1 MSSSSVVV
9 IHSSSPRRDYEILVD
24 ILPQRFQ
31 SDDTVDNNGS
41 SSSIRSYSFVAPS
54 TSVSNDDTSSGMVN
68 DNSDTIIL
76 LPTMKI
82 SSNGSVNGGS
92 ITGTIEHEFET
103 VSLTNNTMNANTNTT
118 SFVVLI
124 LNNTDEFRL
133 MTELISEKEGLVV
146 EETKIQKSLSSL
158 QKSSSSLAK
167 FVLPGGCLVTLTTS
181 HPWTTNNNTRRQVIE
196 FMTTPITDKKTPSL
210 FLTETGISTNNN
222 SKKSRADSMRRS
234 MSMSDIIPPM
244 VTTNKNN
251 YSDSNN
257 IENNHIRR
265 NNTLIPTIQPKVLSF
280 DGKYQTLPLNSQT
293 SFPIE
298 TELFTGR
305 LLLIIRPSDDPAK
318 IDPYWNERI
327 FSKKKRRVVMQ
338 LQGKLKYKPTGKIY
352 AGMEIS
358 DSMKLGLIANGLCN
372 IILKMTKSFNPLL
385 HYSFGTKDE
394 RAHICFPASTF
405 FERLVVTPPGETP
418 PEMGIEF
425 VEPPDVVADRKA
437 YKTQID
443 WNTDDTYSMSFYT
456 QYIDF
461 PTWSVVSLPIGRD
474 ISLQTFWGNS
484 FASVVLYE
492 VDKDQDEYKPHLTET
507 NRYLLGL
514 QFKHLG
520 KDGAIATLQSSNAA
534 LLEQQDDK
542 FSEDGD
548 ESEWSGDDHR
558 HVSEGGESIST
569 AGDAALMPAFDEEYA
584 VDDDEDINTTEFY
597 DTMESLPAGG
607 AGDISSLELMSTSS
621 HNTLLSVIDTY
632 CPCWIEMFSKRG
644 KYVQMYAFCNGGTK
658 RQQQRPLFRSSELAE
673 EIFKDREIA
682 EVDDRFSHRVSSAER
697 TRRILGLKY
706 ADANIHKRNQT
717 QLQLFHKVSCRFDT
731 KFLNRKEPTVKKVV
745 GIKSGFVARA
755 LSDRHWKEERM
766 VLLDDGIIFH
776 HVEGSKTN
784 FRISLSSIIDV
795 SVPEST
801 DLLPLPSYHY
811 LQVETFVRVTFLMFR
826 SEEERNSWAITLGKL
841 LETRGYVLSFT
852 KELIQSDDPVHEFLS
867 KSTMWSCQKRK
878 ILNCRRHSFRTTRSK
893 TPEDT
898 LRLAERA
905 LTKVLSLKPKGGA
918 NDSDLRDFLDCA
930 ASLKDADAH
939 SLNEEEKMSFFL
951 NVYHIMI
958 MHSYIILGPPV
969 SGPEWISYFNTIA
982 YQCSDDILYV
992 FQNEF
997 LFYLPGFYAY
1007 MTLICTHTNIILLHS
1022 NILYFILFFQL
1033 FKVPWL
1039 NSNTTSSE
1047 LK

>member
-1 MSSSSVVV
+1 MPSSSVVV
-9 IHSSSPRRDYEILVD
+9 IHSSSPKRDYEILVD
-24 ILPQRFQ
+24 ILPRRFQ
-31 SDDTVDNNGS
+31 SDDTGDFNNGS
-41 SSSIRSYSFVAPS
+41 SSSSSSSRSYSFVAPS
-54 TSVSNDDTSSGMVN
+54 TSVSNDDTSSGMIN
-68 DNSDTIIL
+68 DNSGDTIIL

-103 VSLTNNTMNANTNTT
+103 VSLTNNTMTNTNKNTNINTNTT
-118 SFVVLI
+118 SFAVLI

-133 MTELISEKEGLVV
+133 MTELISEKEGLLV
-146 EETKIQKSLSSL
+146 EESKIEKALSSL

-181 HPWTTNNNTRRQVIE
+181 HPWTNNNTRRKVVE
-196 FMTTPITDKKTPSL
+196 FMTTPITDKTTPST
-210 FLTETGISTNNN
+210 FLSETERISNNN
-222 SKKSRADSMRRS
+222 SKKSRTDSMRRS

-251 YSDSNN
+251 YSGSSNN
-257 IENNHIRR
+257 IENNNIRR
-265 NNTLIPTIQPKVLSF
+265 NNAIIPTLQSKVLSF
-280 DGKYQTLPLNSQT
+280 DGKYQSVPLNSQT

-318 IDPYWNERI
+318 VDPYWNERI

-338 LQGKLKYKPTGKIY
+338 LQGKLKYKPKGKIY

-358 DSMKLGLIANGLCN
+358 DPMKLGLIANGLCN

-405 FERLVVTPPGETP
+405 FERLVVTPPDETP

-425 VEPPDVVADRKA
+425 VELPDAVADRKA

-461 PTWSVVSLPIGRD
+461 PTWSVVSLPVGRD

-492 VDKDQDEYKPHLTET
+492 VDKDQDEYKPHLTES

-514 QFKHLG
+514 RFKHLG
-520 KDGAIATLQSSNAA
+520 KDGTIAPRQSSNAA
-534 LLEQQDDK
+534 LLEQQDE
-542 FSEDGD
+542 FSEGG
-548 ESEWSGDDHR
+548 EGSEWSGDESR
-558 HVSEGGESIST
+558 HVSEGESIST
-569 AGDAALMPAFDEEYA
+569 AGDLALMPAFDEEY
-584 VDDDEDINTTEFY
+584 VMDDDEDNTTEFY

-607 AGDISSLELMSTSS
+607 AGEISSLELMSTSS

-632 CPCWIEMFSKRG
+632 CPCWIDMFSKRG

-658 RQQQRPLFRSSELAE
+658 RQQQHPLFRTSDLAE
-673 EIFKDREIA
+673 EIFKGREIA
-682 EVDDRFSHRVSSAER
+682 EVDDRFSNRVSSAER

-706 ADANIHKRNQT
+706 ADANVHKRNQT
-717 QLQLFHKVSCRFDT
+717 QLQLFHKVSCRFDAR
-731 KFLNRKEPTVKKVV
+731 FLRRKEPMVKKVG
-745 GIKSGFVARA
+745 GIKSGYVARA

-784 FRISLSSIIDV
+784 FRISLSSVIDV
-795 SVPEST
+795 SVPENT

-811 LQVETFVRVTFLMFR
+811 LQVETFVRVTYLMFR
-826 SEEERNSWAITLGKL
+826 SEEERNSWALTLDRL
-841 LETRGYVLSFT
+841 LETRGSVRSFS

-905 LTKVLSLKPKGGA
+905 LAKVLSLNPKGGA

-930 ASLKDADAH
+930 SSLKDADAH

-992 FQNEF
+992 FQNKCSF
-997 LFYLPGFYAY
+997 NLLF
-1007 MTLICTHTNIILLHS
+1007 TCI
-1022 NILYFILFFQL
+1022 
-1033 FKVPWL
+1033 
-1039 NSNTTSSE
+1039 
-1047 LK
+1047 